1 MGKLKKRRP
10 RPARPNP
17 LGVQRNEPN
26 GANGVAVGDVTTPA
40 GKVGGAVKSLV
51 DKVVNFLKIQGLGW
65 GGFLTNCTSL
75 FKSDTYIYSSCCFL
89 ICFFF
94 FSELSENVQKQQDRG
109 SDLNLTNYVCPGC
122 CLIACGD
129 SRWGPCKWLKTTAG
143 AGNLVPI

>member
-1 MGKLKKRRP
+1 MGKLKKCRP

-26 GANGVAVGDVTTPA
+26 GANGVAVGDVTTPT

-75 FKSDTYIYSSCCFL
+75 FKSDTYIYIALAAFL
-89 ICFFF
+89 YGFFF
-94 FSELSENVQKQQDRG
+94 FFRSSQKMSKSSKIEVQIWIW
-109 SDLNLTNYVCPGC
+109 
-122 CLIACGD
+122 LIMSVLAVVSSPVAIHGGGLAND
-129 SRWGPCKWLKTTAG
+129 WRRL
-143 AGNLVPI
+143 LVQET